1 MLLYI
6 TRSLLEVF
14 FFYQN
19 SLVEKK
25 LTLKNK
31 NKNKINKNL
40 KLIMKLLHILTYYY
54 SVDPS

>member
-6 TRSLLEVF
+6 TRSLLEV

-31 NKNKINKNL
+31 NKINKNL
-40 KLIMKLLHILTYYY
+40 KLIMKLLHIY
-54 SVDPS
+54 SHIIIQ

>member
-6 TRSLLEVF
+6 TRSLLEVFFF

-31 NKNKINKNL
+31 NKINKNL
-40 KLIMKLLHILTYYY
+40 KLIMKLLHIY
-54 SVDPS
+54 SHIIIQ

>member
-40 KLIMKLLHILTYYY
+40 KLIMKLLHIY
-54 SVDPS
+54 SHIIIQ

>member
-6 TRSLLEVF
+6 TRSLLEV

-40 KLIMKLLHILTYYY
+40 KLIMKLLHIY
-54 SVDPS
+54 SHIIIQ

>member
-6 TRSLLEVF
+6 TRSLLEV

>member
-6 TRSLLEVF
+6 TRSLLEVFF

-40 KLIMKLLHILTYYY
+40 KLIMKLLHIY
-54 SVDPS
+54 SHIIIQ